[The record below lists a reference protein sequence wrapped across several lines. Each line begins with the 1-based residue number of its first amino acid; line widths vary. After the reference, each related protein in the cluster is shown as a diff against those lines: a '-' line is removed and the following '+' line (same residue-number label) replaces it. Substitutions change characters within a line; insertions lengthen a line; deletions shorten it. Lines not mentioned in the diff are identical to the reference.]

1 MKTRNQVT
9 WLRIIINDNYHK
21 RKFKKRRERRVFLTF
36 EALMSGQST
45 VYVVKAVVISVY

>member
-1 MKTRNQVT
+1 M
-9 WLRIIINDNYHK
+9 IIINK
-21 RKFKKRRERRVFLTF
+21 RENLKKEDRFFLTF